1 MLLVEYTTYKYRFND
16 INATALS
23 KLNSFYNPEKLIVVI
38 DGKPSSGK
46 TTAAEKVVSLL
57 KESNIKAVN
66 VKHETVEALRNKQ
79 VYKMLNRLERSDG
92 NALLSSL
99 SMVKHAVSY
108 LADLHML
115 EQFKKSDYSVIILQ
129 RLPSDFAFMLNSI
142 VEYKAMLRVEEYLQ
156 QYFEHLLDPNII
168 FYLYAPNGVLEVRNA
183 NRTDG
188 RDLMHLHLINTDD
201 AWYIEYLDK
210 KYKDKFKKID
220 SNRKPEEVAADLAL
234 CIKAALR

>member
-1 MLLVEYTTYKYRFND
+1 MYKYRFSN

-23 KLNSFYNPEKLIVVI
+23 KLNSFYNTEKLIVVI

-57 KESNIKAVN
+57 KESSIKAVD
-66 VKHETVEALRNKQ
+66 VKHETLEALRNKQ
-79 VYKMLNRLERSDG
+79 VYEMLNMLERSDG

-99 SMVKHAVSY
+99 SMVKHAASY

-115 EQFKKSDYSVIILQ
+115 EQFKKSGYRVIILQ

-142 VEYKAMLRVEEYLQ
+142 INYGAMLRVEEYLQ
-156 QYFEHLLDPNII
+156 QYFEHLINPDIV

-183 NRTDG
+183 NRTNG